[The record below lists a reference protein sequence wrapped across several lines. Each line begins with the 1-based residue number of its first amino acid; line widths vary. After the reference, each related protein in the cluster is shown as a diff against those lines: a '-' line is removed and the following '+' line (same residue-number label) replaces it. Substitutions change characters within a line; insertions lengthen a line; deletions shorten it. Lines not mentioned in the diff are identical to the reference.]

1 MNQKNQLSHKN
12 KNSFF
17 DDDFDHEFFNPP
29 LISFPYIYPYYPI
42 DPFHSIPNQISKAFD
57 SEVFK
62 SIDFSPKINL
72 SEDENNYYIHDDLSR
87 MTKDQV
93 KMELYDDNHVL
104 TISGEREPILDN
116 SDNNYNTDNTKKDNE
131 NKSHKQENS
140 NQEKTEDENNIKK
153 YTKIEC
159 SYGKFSRSFTLPE
172 NTDINKIQA
181 KMENGV
187 LEVHLPKLEPT
198 KQEQRKTIQ
207 IQ

>member
-1 MNQKNQLSHKN
+1 MIQKNHLSHKN

-29 LISFPYIYPYYPI
+29 LISFPYIYPYYPR
-42 DPFHSIPNQISKAFD
+42 DPFHSITNQISKAFD

-131 NKSHKQENS
+131 NKRPKQKNS

-159 SYGKFSRSFTLPE
+159 SYGKFSRS
-172 NTDINKIQA
+172 
-181 KMENGV
+181 
-187 LEVHLPKLEPT
+187 
-198 KQEQRKTIQ
+198 
-207 IQ
+207 

>member
-1 MNQKNQLSHKN
+1 MSSMIQKNHLSHKN

-29 LISFPYIYPYYPI
+29 LISFPYIYPYYPR
-42 DPFHSIPNQISKAFD
+42 DPFHSITNQISKAFD

-104 TISGEREPILDN
+104 TILVKENLSLITQIIIITLIILRKIMKIKDLN
-116 SDNNYNTDNTKKDNE
+116 KKIL
-131 NKSHKQENS
+131 
-140 NQEKTEDENNIKK
+140 IKK
-153 YTKIEC
+153 RLKMKIIL
-159 SYGKFSRSFTLPE
+159 K
-172 NTDINKIQA
+172 NIQ
-181 KMENGV
+181 K
-187 LEVHLPKLEPT
+187 
-198 KQEQRKTIQ
+198 
-207 IQ
+207 

>member
-29 LISFPYIYPYYPI
+29 LISFPYIYPYYPR
-42 DPFHSIPNQISKAFD
+42 DPFHSITNQISKAFD

-104 TISGEREPILDN
+104 TILVKENLSLITQIIIITLIILRKIMKIKDLN
-116 SDNNYNTDNTKKDNE
+116 KKIL
-131 NKSHKQENS
+131 
-140 NQEKTEDENNIKK
+140 IKK
-153 YTKIEC
+153 RLKMKIIL
-159 SYGKFSRSFTLPE
+159 K
-172 NTDINKIQA
+172 NIQ
-181 KMENGV
+181 K
-187 LEVHLPKLEPT
+187 
-198 KQEQRKTIQ
+198 
-207 IQ
+207 

>member
-57 SEVFK
+57 SDVFK
-62 SIDFSPKINL
+62 SVDFSPKINL
-72 SEDENNYYIHDDLSR
+72 SEDENNYYIHADLPG

-93 KMELYDDNHVL
+93 KMELSDDNHVL
-104 TISGEREPILDN
+104 TISGERESIIDN
-116 SDNNYNTDNTKKDNE
+116 SDNNNTNDHTKDDNTSSENCNQRNTKKY
-131 NKSHKQENS
+131 S
-140 NQEKTEDENNIKK
+140 
-153 YTKIEC
+153 KIEC
-159 SYGKFSRSFTLPE
+159 HYGKFSRSFTLPE
-172 NTDINKIQA
+172 NADINKIQGRLD
-181 KMENGV
+181 NGV
-187 LEVHLPKLEPT
+187 LEVHLPKLEAT
-198 KQEQRKTIQ
+198 KKEQRKTIQ